1 MARFVKFGKYGS
13 MINVEQITAIYP
25 NDKSDKYT
33 VCMTDG
39 TENYVTHD
47 EFLEITGQRQ
57 CEASDKQCEAS
68 DKKYA
73 IKVFPGDHP
82 LDFLDKYLVL
92 NRETGTPVISTNDDY
107 IGWQSHF
114 TKKEIEE
121 LKKRDDI
128 TIDWDKVELEEVD
141 E

>member
-1 MARFVKFGKYGS
+1 MARFVKVGKYGS

-33 VCMTDG
+33 VCMTNG

-47 EFLEITGQRQ
+47 ELLEIIGQQ
-57 CEASDKQCEAS
+57 GHQAS

-73 IKVFPGDHP
+73 IKVFSGDYP
-82 LDFLDKYLVL
+82 VYFLDKYLAF
-92 NRETGTPVISTNDDY
+92 NRETGAPVISTNDDDS
-107 IGWQSHF
+107 GWQAHF

-121 LKKRDDI
+121 LQKRDDI
-128 TIDWDKVELEEVD
+128 AVDWNKVELEEVD
-141 E
+141 DE

>member
-33 VCMTDG
+33 VCMTNG
-39 TENYVTHD
+39 TENYVTYD
-47 EFLEITGQRQ
+47 EFLEITRQRQ
-57 CEASDKQCEAS
+57 RQSS

-73 IKVFPGDHP
+73 IKVLKTESMPRDSRYLNVNYRRNFVAFEDKE
-82 LDFLDKYLVL
+82 DFGEW
-92 NRETGTPVISTNDDY
+92 RAS
-107 IGWQSHF
+107 F
-114 TKKEIEE
+114 TEREIEE

-128 TIDWDKVELEEVD
+128 AIDWDKVELEEVED

>member
-33 VCMTDG
+33 VCMTNG

-47 EFLEITGQRQ
+47 ELLEIIGQQ
-57 CEASDKQCEAS
+57 GHQAS

-73 IKVFPGDHP
+73 IKVFSGDYP
-82 LDFLDKYLVL
+82 VYFLDKYLAF
-92 NRETGTPVISTNDDY
+92 NRETGAPVISTNDDDS
-107 IGWQSHF
+107 GWQAHF

-121 LKKRDDI
+121 LKKCDDI
-128 TIDWDKVELEEVD
+128 AIDWDKVELEEVYD
-141 E
+141 AE

>member
-1 MARFVKFGKYGS
+1 MARFVKVGKYGS

-33 VCMTDG
+33 VCMTNG
-39 TENYVTHD
+39 TENYVTYD
-47 EFLEITGQRQ
+47 ELLEIIGQQ
-57 CEASDKQCEAS
+57 GHQAS

-73 IKVFPGDHP
+73 VRVLKGKPAERCSSYLNVNYRANIVTFASDI
-82 LDFLDKYLVL
+82 DFEEW
-92 NRETGTPVISTNDDY
+92 RAS
-107 IGWQSHF
+107 F
-114 TKKEIEE
+114 TKNEIEE

-128 TIDWDKVELEEVD
+128 AIDWDKVELEEV